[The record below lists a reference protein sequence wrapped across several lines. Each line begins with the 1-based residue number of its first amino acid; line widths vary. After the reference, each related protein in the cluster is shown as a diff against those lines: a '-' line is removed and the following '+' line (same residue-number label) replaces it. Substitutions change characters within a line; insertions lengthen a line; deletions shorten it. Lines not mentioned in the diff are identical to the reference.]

1 MSETRSDAPAI
12 LAEFLEPQVNMER
25 RDDGSLILSSPVPLE
40 PYEQRFGTILRNA
53 AAAVPDRIFLAE
65 RNGEDSWRKLSYGEM
80 QARCNS
86 VAQALLDKGLS
97 QDKPLMILSGNSI
110 DHATLT
116 LAAMQV
122 GIPVAP
128 VSVAYS
134 LMSQD
139 FAKLAHVR
147 DLVEP
152 ALVYASDSRFEA
164 ALAVACANGAQAI
177 VGEEGMAPLLAT
189 EPTGTVESAFA
200 AVGPNTVAKYLFTS
214 GSTGMPKGVINT
226 HDMLCVNQQMSTQMR
241 PGGPKKPPVLL
252 DWLPWNHTYGGNAI
266 LHGMIRNQGTLYIDT
281 GRPQPGMFEATL
293 RNLQDISPTNYY
305 SVPVGYAMLVPA
317 MELDPEL
324 CRKFFAELEF
334 ATYAGAVL
342 PEDLW
347 HRLQAL
353 ARDITG
359 RRVLIL
365 TGWGATETAPSI
377 TNLTWELDKPGV
389 IGLPL
394 PGAQIKMVPAGSKM
408 EMRVAG
414 PMVFPGYLKRPDL
427 TEAAFDE
434 EGFYK
439 IGDAGALADPDDPAK
454 GIRFDGR
461 VVEDFKL
468 TTGTWVHVGG
478 VRVAAIAAASPVIQD
493 ALVAGHD
500 RDFIS
505 LLAWP
510 NIAACRRLAG
520 DELAPEALNQ
530 HPAVVAALRDGL
542 KAHNAANRGSSMR
555 VRRVI
560 LLSDPPSLDVGEI
573 TDKGY
578 INQLTGLEHRAE
590 AVERLYQEPAG
601 EDVIEID

>member
-1 MSETRSDAPAI
+1 
-12 LAEFLEPQVNMER
+12 
-25 RDDGSLILSSPVPLE
+25 
-40 PYEQRFGTILRNA
+40 
-53 AAAVPDRIFLAE
+53 
-65 RNGEDSWRKLSYGEM
+65 
-80 QARCNS
+80 
-86 VAQALLDKGLS
+86 
-97 QDKPLMILSGNSI
+97 
-110 DHATLT
+110 
-116 LAAMQV
+116 
-122 GIPVAP
+122 
-128 VSVAYS
+128 
-134 LMSQD
+134 
-139 FAKLAHVR
+139 
-147 DLVEP
+147 
-152 ALVYASDSRFEA
+152 
-164 ALAVACANGAQAI
+164 
-177 VGEEGMAPLLAT
+177 
-189 EPTGTVESAFA
+189 
-200 AVGPNTVAKYLFTS
+200 
-214 GSTGMPKGVINT
+214 MPKGVINT
-226 HDMLCVNQQMSTQMR
+226 HDMLCANQQMSTQMR
-241 PGGPKKPPVLL
+241 PEGPRMPPVLL

-266 LHGMIRNQGTLYIDT
+266 FHGVIRNQGTLYIDA

-293 RNLQDISPTNYY
+293 HNLQDVSPTNYY

-317 MELDPEL
+317 MERDADL

-353 ARDITG
+353 ARDTTG

-394 PGAQIKMVPAGSKM
+394 PGAEVKMVPAGGKM
-408 EMRVAG
+408 EMRVRG

-439 IGDAGALADPDDPAK
+439 IGDAGALADPDDPTK
-454 GIRFDGR
+454 GIHFDGR

-478 VRVAAIAAASPVIQD
+478 IRVAAIAAASPVIQD

-500 RDFIS
+500 RDFVS

-520 DELAPEALNQ
+520 EELAPDALIR

-542 KAHNAANRGSSMR
+542 KTHNAVNRGSSMR

-560 LLSDPPSLDVGEI
+560 LLAEPPSLDVGEI

-578 INQLTGLEHRAE
+578 INQLTGLEHRADSV
-590 AVERLYQEPAG
+590 ARLYQEPAG
-601 EDVIEID
+601 EGVIEIT